1 MLGQARFCRGTG
13 GNLGICHKSAQVCR
27 THAEF
32 FLGKTGTVCLFNKKI
47 QGYMFK
53 PGQFQG
59 KQSKLPRFLFH
70 KDNLSRYH
78 RLQLHASLNSY
89 QDLHPDLILRA
100 PTKLPNILLTGKSLN
115 TLLYPQEIM
124 TYLDRL

>member
-1 MLGQARFCRGTG
+1 
-13 GNLGICHKSAQVCR
+13 
-27 THAEF
+27 
-32 FLGKTGTVCLFNKKI
+32 
-47 QGYMFK
+47 MFK

-78 RLQLHASLNSY
+78 R
-89 QDLHPDLILRA
+89 LHPDLILRA